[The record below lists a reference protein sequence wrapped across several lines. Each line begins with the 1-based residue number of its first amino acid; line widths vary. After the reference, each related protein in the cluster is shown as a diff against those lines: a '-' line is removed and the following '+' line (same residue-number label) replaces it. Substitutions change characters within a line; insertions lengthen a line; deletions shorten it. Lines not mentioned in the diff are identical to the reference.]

1 MISDQDES
9 GKSSGEEGESGQ
21 DERIVTSMN
30 INRQDLEQPGD
41 SQTETW

>member
-9 GKSSGEEGESGQ
+9 GKSSGEEGESGG

-30 INRQDLEQPGD
+30 INTQDLEQPSSSS
-41 SQTETW
+41 SQTW